1 MTNREVLQPNLLA
14 EYQESRQTI
23 KQRIASVRMRM
34 GLAASREL
42 ILFYWVL
49 GEMISQE
56 QVQSQWGDKLIAQL
70 SGDLQ
75 KAFPG
80 IKGRSAANVK
90 YCLRFFQ
97 FYRTES
103 IGQQTVDQL
112 P

>member
-56 QVQSQWGDKLIAQL
+56 QVQSQWVDKLIAQL

>member
-1 MTNREVLQPNLLA
+1 
-14 EYQESRQTI
+14 
-23 KQRIASVRMRM
+23 
-34 GLAASREL
+34 
-42 ILFYWVL
+42 
-49 GEMISQE
+49 MISQE

-112 P
+112 PRGHNIQIFTKCESVAEARFNG